1 MYLDFYK
8 LRELPF
14 AITCDERFFYESAV
28 HAEALAN
35 MMYTVQQRKGMV
47 LVTGEVGAGKTF
59 LGMMLGSRLGVGCL
73 TAMVSHPPQSGKQ
86 LLRALA
92 ARAGMNVR
100 ATADKLALIEELEH
114 HLFRLDNRDRIMALI
129 VDEAQDLN
137 ASSLEE
143 IRLLWNWERDSR
155 RLVQIV
161 LIGQPELRQRL
172 LEPQW
177 EPLRQRIVLTYH
189 LGHLSAADTAA
200 YIAHRL
206 RKSTRPNRRPRRRPG
221 GLNLRRP
228 LPPRSRNRRP
238 SRSAGTGTPA
248 SSWTGTRR
256 NSSRTINAAA
266 HWLKNTANCEPI
278 CSHSIKTSGSVFS
291 SRRPSQRKAR
301 P

>member
-8 LRELPF
+8 LREFPF

-86 LLRALA
+86 LLRAVVTK
-92 ARAGMNVR
+92 AGMNVR
-100 ATADKLALIEELEH
+100 ASADKLALLDELEH

-129 VDEAQDLN
+129 VDEAQDLS

-206 RKSTRPNRRPRRRPG
+206 RVASADGCVVDFAPEAVAQIHSATDGIPRLINILCDNSLLTGYARGVHRIDTNIVAEVLRDMTCW
-221 GLNLRRP
+221 GLR
-228 LPPRSRNRRP
+228 
-238 SRSAGTGTPA
+238 TPQ
-248 SSWTGTRR
+248 
-256 NSSRTINAAA
+256 
-266 HWLKNTANCEPI
+266 PI
-278 CSHSIKTSGSVFS
+278 APDRGPCG
-291 SRRPSQRKAR
+291 AE
-301 P
+301 